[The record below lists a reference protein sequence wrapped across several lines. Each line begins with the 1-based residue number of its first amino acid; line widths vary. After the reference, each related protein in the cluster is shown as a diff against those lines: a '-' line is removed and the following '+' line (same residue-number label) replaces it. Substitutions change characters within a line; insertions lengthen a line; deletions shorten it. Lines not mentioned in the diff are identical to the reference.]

1 MKQQTG
7 TETLAA
13 SHAAKKTTSATCR
26 PDISPL
32 AAFGLHDGIRI
43 TSAHSAFPATFTEQ
57 ENSGYLDALSN
68 VSSQDE
74 LIRLCN
80 ERSSTE
86 RTRWK
91 SWWSLHPDTK
101 RLRSF
106 MPASSEWYIE
116 PEDEMQVQE
125 LRSERLHILH
135 WLADNR
141 GAGKNFSHW
150 KTQSDRLERVK
161 TKLVEL
167 TGHRGFT
174 L

>member
-1 MKQQTG
+1 
-7 TETLAA
+7 
-13 SHAAKKTTSATCR
+13 
-26 PDISPL
+26 
-32 AAFGLHDGIRI
+32 
-43 TSAHSAFPATFTEQ
+43 
-57 ENSGYLDALSN
+57 
-68 VSSQDE
+68 
-74 LIRLCN
+74 
-80 ERSSTE
+80 
-86 RTRWK
+86 
-91 SWWSLHPDTK
+91 
-101 RLRSF
+101 

-141 GAGKNFSHW
+141 GFGKNLSHW